1 MDRFRKDLENLI
13 NQHSKENGSNT
24 PDFLL
29 AQYLCDC
36 LKAFDRAVN
45 NREHFYSRPMA
56 EQEKE
61 EISLKIDHLNQ
72 ISVASGGNTNQ
83 YTIGKSTNLGLDDLI
98 QDGA

>member
-1 MDRFRKDLENLI
+1 LVDR
-13 NQHSKENGSNT
+13 HSKESGSNT

-56 EQEKE
+56 ELEKE
-61 EISLKIDHLNQ
+61 IIPPESSH
-72 ISVASGGNTNQ
+72 
-83 YTIGKSTNLGLDDLI
+83 
-98 QDGA
+98 